1 MRFYVELCVIGALV
15 LAGIVGIA
23 AALTYWGAQH
33 DCRSAW
39 AESGYEYKVTGV
51 TCKVSLDGG
60 HTFLPSSRIKVDL

>member
-1 MRFYVELCVIGALV
+1 MRFYVGLVSFVTMFLVVVVGISAV
-15 LAGIVGIA
+15 LA
-23 AALTYWGAQH
+23 YWSAQH
-33 DCRSAW
+33 NCQSAW